1 MTWDTTT
8 RIRGRPWQ
16 PDRIVIDALAGAIS
30 GLGLPVIVYV
40 VTAVFG
46 AALIRGYSGFGF
58 SALFVLSLSLVL
70 PPAQVV
76 PASLLLE
83 VIASL
88 HLLPGVWRGVPRRT
102 LGWLIVGSAVANP
115 IGLYLLATLPAA
127 PMRAAASLAVLAAS
141 LLLWR
146 DHYSGLRPSAP
157 ASLITGMVSGI
168 ANGAAAIG
176 GLPVVL
182 FLLATAVGAGA
193 SRALLIAYILPMD
206 LYASAVAGMQ
216 GLITPEVTALVVLA
230 VVPLFA
236 GVALGKR
243 HFIKASPESFRR
255 FTLMLLIGLAGVGL
269 VRAALG

>member
-1 MTWDTTT
+1 M
-8 RIRGRPWQ
+8 
-16 PDRIVIDALAGAIS
+16 IDALAGTIS
-30 GLGLPVIVYV
+30 GLGPAVTAYIVA
-40 VTAVFG
+40 AVFG
-46 AALIRGYSGFGF
+46 AGLIRGYSGFGF

-88 HLLPGVWRGVPRRT
+88 HLLPGVWRGVPWRT
-102 LGWLIVGSAVANP
+102 LGWLILGSAVANP
-115 IGLYLLATLPAA
+115 IGLYLLATMPAA
-127 PMRAAASLAVLAAS
+127 PMRAAASLAVMTAS

-146 DHYSGLRPSAP
+146 SHQSGLRPSAP
-157 ASLITGMVSGI
+157 ASLITGVVSGI

-182 FLLATAVGAGA
+182 FLLATAVGAPT

-206 LYASAVAGMQ
+206 LYASAVAGTQ
-216 GLITPEVTALVVLA
+216 GLMTMDVAALVVLA

-243 HFIKASPESFRR
+243 HFIEASPESFRR
-255 FTLMLLIGLAGVGL
+255 FTLILLIGLASAGL